1 MEYCGGAMSKPK
13 FIYQLM
19 IRCAPELEDE
29 FNKWY
34 NEVHM
39 PLVMK
44 GGMLKA
50 ANRYKV
56 TDAIQTDMPTF
67 TTICEFESREIFEK
81 WLASNELAVAK
92 VDREKTMGGKDV
104 VWTSRA
110 FYEPMIHFGE

>member
-1 MEYCGGAMSKPK
+1 MAKPK
-13 FIYQLM
+13 FIYQLT

-44 GGMLKA
+44 GGMLESA
-50 ANRYKV
+50 ARFKI
-56 TDAIQTDMPTF
+56 TDVVETNVSKY
-67 TTICEFESREIFEK
+67 TTMCVFKDRETFEK
-81 WLASNELAVAK
+81 WLASDILAAARANTKEV
-92 VDREKTMGGKDV
+92 MGDKDV

-110 FYEPMIHFGE
+110 FYEPMVQFGDWPI

>member
-1 MEYCGGAMSKPK
+1 MSKPR
-13 FIYQLM
+13 FIYQLTIQCSPAM
-19 IRCAPELEDE
+19 EDE

-34 NEVHM
+34 NEVHI

-50 ANRYKV
+50 VNRYKV
-56 TDAIQTDMPTF
+56 TNAIETNVSKYLTV
-67 TTICEFESREIFEK
+67 CEFDDRATFEK
-81 WLASNELAVAK
+81 WLASDILAAAK

-110 FYEPMIHFGE
+110 FYEPMARFGT

>member
-1 MEYCGGAMSKPK
+1 MSKPK

-50 ANRYKV
+50 ATRYKI
-56 TDAIQTDMPTF
+56 TDAVATEASKY
-67 TTICEFESREIFEK
+67 TTICEFESREMFEK
-81 WLASNELAVAK
+81 WLASDILAAA
-92 VDREKTMGGKDV
+92 RENTKAVMGGKDV
-104 VWTSRA
+104 VWTGRA
-110 FYEPMIHFGE
+110 FYEPMIHFGS